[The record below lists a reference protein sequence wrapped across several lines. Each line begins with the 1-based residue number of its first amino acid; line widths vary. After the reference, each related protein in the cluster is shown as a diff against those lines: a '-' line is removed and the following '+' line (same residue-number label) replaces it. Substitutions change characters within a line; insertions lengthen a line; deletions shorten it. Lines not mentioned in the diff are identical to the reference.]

1 MIALNNFLFRLFD
14 TKETS
19 TNFSMSITT
28 IVEEC
33 QLLFPKY
40 RVKFWSINPRKN
52 EIKIYS
58 VKNKQLQTT
67 AFPLSQFKFESRLR
81 SKAKPFYAYTS
92 ARQTRILIPL
102 FIDDVLSGCLAV
114 SASKQQTPVQW
125 KVRMPYFF
133 IAAKR
138 MLKAFEM
145 SIKNTAID
153 TLMELNQ
160 DLEDKVT
167 QIDLS
172 LEREKR
178 AHLQAGK
185 MATLGEVAVGIAH
198 EISNPL
204 TIIVSRLGNLE
215 KNLVKKNMLLP
226 EVAESIHKVNQ
237 TVDRIVK
244 IINGLRHFAY
254 NGDEKKKPVNL
265 TKVIADSLD
274 LCQERLKKNEIE
286 LKIIRPAFDVE
297 ISAFDTQMIQV
308 FLNLIINSLDAIKN
322 LSEKWIE
329 LEYRVD
335 SELLHIMVRDSGR
348 GLDSEIVSKIMNPF
362 FTTKERGQGTGLGL
376 SLSKSIIEN
385 HEGRLFYNSES
396 PNTEFVI
403 ELPYMRKFTEAVR

>member
-1 MIALNNFLFRLFD
+1 MTALNDFLLRLFD
-14 TKETS
+14 SKETS
-19 TNFSMSITT
+19 TNFSSSVRT
-28 IVEEC
+28 ILWEC
-33 QLLFPKY
+33 HTLFPKY

-52 EIKIYS
+52 EIKVYG
-58 VKNKQLQTT
+58 VTNKQLEIKE
-67 AFPLSQFKFESRLR
+67 FPLSQFKFEARLR
-81 SKAKPFYAYTS
+81 SKAKPFYAYK
-92 ARQTRILIPL
+92 AHRQTRILIPL
-102 FIDDVLSGCLAV
+102 FIDDALSGCLAV
-114 SASKQQTPVQW
+114 SASGRQTPAQW

-138 MLKAFEM
+138 LIKAFEL
-145 SIKNTAID
+145 SVKNTAID

-160 DLEDKVT
+160 NLEDRVT

-178 AHLQAGK
+178 AHMQAGK

-198 EISNPL
+198 EINNPL

-226 EVAESIHKVNQ
+226 EIADSINKVNQ
-237 TVDRIVK
+237 TVERIVK

-254 NGDEKKKPVNL
+254 SGEERKQPVNL
-265 TKVIADSLD
+265 TKVISDSLE

-286 LKIIRPAFDVE
+286 LKIIRPGFDVE

-308 FLNLIINSLDAIKN
+308 LLNLIINSLDAIKN
-322 LSEKWIE
+322 LTEKWIE
-329 LEYRVD
+329 IEYQVVD
-335 SELLHIMVRDSGR
+335 DLLNIIVRDSGL
-348 GLDSEIVSKIMNPF
+348 GLDSDIVSKIMNPF

-385 HEGRLFYNSES
+385 HEGRLYYNPDSS
-396 PNTEFVI
+396 NTEFVI
-403 ELPYMRKFTEAVR
+403 ELPYMRTFTEASK